1 MDVSTPRQVGKS
13 AMRVT
18 PLGFGGG
25 IMSRLEVSNE
35 QALATVKA
43 AWDSGVRFFE
53 TSPCYGVGRS
63 KRRLGLALI
72 VHCPFSGHCPS
83 YE

>member
-1 MDVSTPRQVGKS
+1 MDVSTLRKLGKS

-35 QALATVKA
+35 QAPATVKA

-53 TSPCYGVGRS
+53 TAPWYGVGRS
-63 KRRLGLALI
+63 ERRLGLALI